1 MKSTN
6 QRITGSRS
14 IASAVLSMP
23 LLALGLAVSGSSLAQ
38 GKGETVKFQDYPGIG
53 NMLVRVAIS
62 KGYCDKAGIKCVVQ
76 PIPSGPLGAQ
86 AMLAKSIDS
95 ALIPAEIMV
104 GAINKGAKMKMVT
117 GGAVSNVSALI
128 GSNHVPQPN
137 ADKGWP
143 AFVQDLKGRK
153 VGVTARGS
161 LMETTTTWMLLKAGL
176 KADDVT
182 FVAVGGPVT
191 AYGALASKQV
201 DAIMMFEP
209 AGSICTVLGTCKVI
223 WRGAT
228 AKQPAEQYA
237 LNGGG
242 SGLVFTQDYID
253 RNPQVIEA
261 VVKAMRDAD
270 AFINNPANFDET
282 VKIAE
287 TYFKFDMPKGDEVLR
302 ASLRIANEA
311 NTYRA
316 AINRNAVKAG
326 LDFLVETKQIDK
338 VPPVSDIVHD
348 KAP

>member
-1 MKSTN
+1 MKK
-6 QRITGSRS
+6 I
-14 IASAVLSMP
+14 ILAAA
-23 LLALGLAVSGSSLAQ
+23 LALVHGGPAMAQ

-62 KGYCDKAGIKCVVQ
+62 KGYCHKYGIKCVAQ

-104 GAINKGAKMKMVT
+104 GAINKGAKMKMVV
-117 GGAVSNVSALI
+117 GGAVANVCALI
-128 GSNHVPQPN
+128 GGNHVPQPN

-143 AFVQDLKGRK
+143 AFMQDLKGRK

-161 LMETTTTWMLLKAGL
+161 LMETTTTWMLLKAGM
-176 KADDVT
+176 KAEDVT
-182 FVAVGGPVT
+182 FVAVGGPNT
-191 AYGALASKQV
+191 AYGALVSKQV

-209 AGSICTVLGTCKVI
+209 AGSMCTVLGTCRVI

-228 AKQPAEQYA
+228 EKQPAEQYA

-242 SGLVFTQDYID
+242 NGLVFTQEYID
-253 RNPQVIEA
+253 RNPLVIEA
-261 VVKAMRDAD
+261 VIKAIRDAD
-270 AFINNPANFDET
+270 TFINNPVNFEEV

-287 TYFKFDMPKGDEVLR
+287 SYFKFEMPKGDEVLR
-302 ASLRIANEA
+302 TALRIANDA
-311 NTYRA
+311 NAYRA
-316 AINRNAVKAG
+316 AINRNAIKAG
-326 LDFLVETKQIDK
+326 LDFLVETKQIEK
-338 VPPVSDIVHD
+338 APPVSEIVFD

>member
-1 MKSTN
+1 MRKV
-6 QRITGSRS
+6 I
-14 IASAVLSMP
+14 IAGLLS
-23 LLALGLAVSGSSLAQ
+23 LAGAAAPGVAAAQ
-38 GKGETVKFQDYPGIG
+38 GKGENVKFQDYPGIG

-62 KGYCDKAGIKCVVQ
+62 KGYCDKYGIKCSLQ

-86 AMLAKSIDS
+86 AMMAKSIDS
-95 ALIPAEIMV
+95 ALIPAEVMV
-104 GAINKGAKMKMVT
+104 GAISKGAKMKMVV

-128 GSNHVPQPN
+128 GGNHVPQPN
-137 ADKGWP
+137 ADKAWP
-143 AFVQDLKGRK
+143 AFMQDLKGRK

-161 LMETTTTWMLLKAGL
+161 LMETTTTWMLIKAGM
-176 KADDVT
+176 KAEDVT
-182 FVAVGGPVT
+182 FVAVGGPNT
-191 AYGALASKQV
+191 AYGALVSKQV

-209 AGSICTVLGTCKVI
+209 AGAMCTVLGTCKVI

-242 SGLVFTQDYID
+242 NGLVFTQDYID

-261 VVKAMRDAD
+261 VVKAIRDAD
-270 AFINNPANFDET
+270 AFINNPASFDET

-287 TYFKFDMPKGDEVLR
+287 TYFKFEMPKGDEVLR
-302 ASLRIANEA
+302 MALRIANEA

-316 AINRNAVKAG
+316 AINRGAIKAG
-326 LDFLVETKQIDK
+326 LDFLVETKQVEK
-338 VPPVSDIVHD
+338 APPVSDIVHD